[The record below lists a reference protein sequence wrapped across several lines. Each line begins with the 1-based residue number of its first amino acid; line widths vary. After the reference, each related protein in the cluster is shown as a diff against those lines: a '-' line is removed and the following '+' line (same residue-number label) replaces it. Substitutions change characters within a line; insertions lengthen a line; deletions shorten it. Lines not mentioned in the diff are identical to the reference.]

1 MKIQFAYFRVSVLF
15 YTPFANKTVEYN
27 CYNLYKIILVLEYNY
42 VVPVKKQESWLLW
55 QICIFFIQLLKVKDN
70 YIEIV

>member
-1 MKIQFAYFRVSVLF
+1 MVSVLF
-15 YTPFANKTVEYN
+15 FIPFANKTVEYN

-42 VVPVKKQESWLLW
+42 VVPVKNMVSYVL
-55 QICIFFIQLLKVKDN
+55 IFMTNLYIFIQLLKVKDN

>member
-1 MKIQFAYFRVSVLF
+1 MVSVLF
-15 YTPFANKTVEYN
+15 FTPFANKTVEYN

-42 VVPVKKQESWLLW
+42 VVPVKNMISYVL
-55 QICIFFIQLLKVKDN
+55 IFMTNLYIFIQLLKVKDN